1 MCSMTGAL
9 TIGTI
14 GFGRP
19 MVRGLNRDPSPPA
32 MTTAFIVNPSSNH
45 SQQLSCKFIIDHQMG
60 NRIISGPV
68 GKSSCGRIG
77 LGTVHGKRVTF
88 VA

>member
-1 MCSMTGAL
+1 MTGAL

-60 NRIISGPV
+60 SRIISGPV

-88 VA
+88 VD